1 MNPAVIFKQL
11 DCYRSGKRLWG
22 VMGAIAKALST
33 QDSADVA
40 AYFAARPTGLT
51 AIARRGRSTKAN
63 RKTAIPRGAWHSS
76 FRPRRD
82 PSDRRR
88 SGRAIPVFRG
98 GSARS
103 QNPACEVPSSPA
115 RVVCGSQPVAS
126 TRAASVAPLS
136 FVSIATMSASFEPA
150 RGEPAGGGFSAVAV
164 AELGLALPVSTGGCV
179 SPASSSMP
187 IASRP
192 ARVMIRLMGR
202 PIVVSSF
209 SSVLSSL
216 KFAWNHRTHFEF
228 YMYL

>member
-1 MNPAVIFKQL
+1 VPVAPRKCTEMLCGSSPPIRLIADDPVERSQFFVAV
-11 DCYRSGKRLWG
+11 RS
-22 VMGAIAKALST
+22 IAKPRLRSP
-33 QDSADVA
+33 V
-40 AYFAARPTGLT
+40 
-51 AIARRGRSTKAN
+51 IA
-63 RKTAIPRGAWHSS
+63 
-76 FRPRRD
+76 
-82 PSDRRR
+82 
-88 SGRAIPVFRG
+88 
-98 GSARS
+98 
-103 QNPACEVPSSPA
+103 A